1 MGEARTCTWA
11 WIAAAAL
18 VAAAAY
24 ALFGGGQAQ
33 TGAAPRVAVE
43 GPGAD
48 RAADARLWVHVSGEV
63 RRPGLYRLAHGA
75 RVGEA
80 VQRAGG
86 PSRRAELAGVN
97 LAAQLRDGQQ
107 VNVPRRGAIAAPSGA
122 PGGNAA
128 GAGEPE
134 AAPMSLATVT
144 AEQLDQ
150 VDGIGPTLAGRILE
164 YREAHG
170 GFGSIEELRQVE
182 GIGEKRFEVLREAL
196 QP

>member
-1 MGEARTCTWA
+1 MGEARTRTWV

-18 VAAAAY
+18 VAAGAY
-24 ALFGGGQAQ
+24 ALFGGGQAE
-33 TGAAPRVAVE
+33 TGAAPRVAVQ
-43 GPGAD
+43 GPGGGHA
-48 RAADARLWVHVSGEV
+48 RAARLWVHVSGEV
-63 RRPGLYRLAHGA
+63 HRPGLYRLPHGA

-86 PSRRAELAGVN
+86 PSRRAELGGVN

-107 VNVPRRGAIAAPSGA
+107 VNVPRRGAGAAPAGAAGA
-122 PGGNAA
+122 PGVPGT
-128 GAGEPE
+128 
-134 AAPMSLATVT
+134 APMSLATVT

-170 GFGSIEELRQVE
+170 GFGSIDELRQVE
-182 GIGEKRFEVLREAL
+182 GTGEKRFEVLREAL